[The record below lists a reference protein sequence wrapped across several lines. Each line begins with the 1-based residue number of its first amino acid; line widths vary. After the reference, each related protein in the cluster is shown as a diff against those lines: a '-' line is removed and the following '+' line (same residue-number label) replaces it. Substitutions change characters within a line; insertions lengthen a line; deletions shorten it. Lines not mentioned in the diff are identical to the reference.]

1 MPLRL
6 SIALLTLGVLDSSA
20 FAAGDL
26 ERGRAIVA
34 ENCSR
39 CHATGPEGDS
49 PLAAAPA
56 FRTLGEKY
64 PVSDLA
70 EALAEGIVT
79 GHPAMPE
86 FEFDPDE
93 IDAVIAYLESI
104 QPK

>member
-6 SIALLTLGVLDSSA
+6 SIALLTLGVLTASA
-20 FAAGDL
+20 FAADNL
-26 ERGRAIVA
+26 ERGRAIVE
-34 ENCSR
+34 ENCGR

-56 FRTLGEKY
+56 FRTLAENY
-64 PVSDLA
+64 PVGDLA

-86 FEFDPDE
+86 FEFDPGE

-104 QPK
+104 QSK